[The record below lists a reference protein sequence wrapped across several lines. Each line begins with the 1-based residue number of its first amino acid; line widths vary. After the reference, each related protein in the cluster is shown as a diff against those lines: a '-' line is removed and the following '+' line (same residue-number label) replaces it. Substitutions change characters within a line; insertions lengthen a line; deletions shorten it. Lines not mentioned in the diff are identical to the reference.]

1 MVMDK
6 MKSLFFFLTLWTFLP
21 LFAGYAPDNVQTA
34 LTKMYPSAKGIAWSQ
49 DEEYYV
55 ADFMMNGFDTKVW
68 FNTDAEWVMK
78 QTDWETLDEVPAAVF
93 NAFAASQFSD
103 GVVQNVVWVQF
114 PKWQPIVA
122 IQVGRPNVQIKYQIL
137 FFHKF
142 PLRLFHIYKA
152 VCLKPD
158 TFILQQYSLLRPTRH

>member
-1 MVMDK
+1 

-122 IQVGRPNVQIKYQIL
+122 IQVGRPNVQIKYQIITV
-137 FFHKF
+137 
-142 PLRLFHIYKA
+142 R
-152 VCLKPD
+152 
-158 TFILQQYSLLRPTRH
+158 

>member
-1 MVMDK
+1 
-6 MKSLFFFLTLWTFLP
+6 
-21 LFAGYAPDNVQTA
+21 
-34 LTKMYPSAKGIAWSQ
+34 MYPSAKGIAWSQ

-122 IQVGRPNVQIKYQIL
+122 IQVGRPNVQIKYQI
-137 FFHKF
+137 
-142 PLRLFHIYKA
+142 
-152 VCLKPD
+152 C
-158 TFILQQYSLLRPTRH
+158 LLRTVKFSASRISLTLTIRLGQVLSCNQT